1 MADRGFVG
9 VFAALVLTVVV
20 IASVFRKGN
29 GAPSE
34 PLPQGGGVPVL
45 GKGVIYEKTT
55 SNGETFAVNETVSD
69 QNKLVYEVGTIQEG
83 SFSVLT
89 GSSISRIAFTTFDE
103 AKTTV
108 DNLVA
113 EVDNTDPSSG
123 PVSEPSSQPSK
134 PPTFEPR
141 PSDPLDPFPSGF
153 GAGGL

>member
-29 GAPSE
+29 GATPI
-34 PLPQGGGVPVL
+34 PITPDAPPVVGGGVV
-45 GKGVIYEKTT
+45 YESTA
-55 SNGETFAVNETVSD
+55 SNGTTFAVNEVATD
-69 QNKLVYEVGTIQEG
+69 QNKLVYEVGTVSAG